1 MIASFSVV
9 PMGVGEELKEYVA
22 QLVPIIEASGIDYAM
37 GAMQTTLEG
46 DADAV
51 MAVIMK
57 CHQHMKSVAPRV
69 LTHITIDDREGA
81 TGRIKG
87 KVADV
92 EDVLGRSVSR
102 D

>member
-9 PMGVGEELKEYVA
+9 PIGVGEELKEHVA
-22 QLVPIIEASGIDYAM
+22 QLVPIIEASGIDYVM

-46 DADAV
+46 DTDAV
-51 MAVIMK
+51 MAVIMQ
-57 CHQHMKSVAPRV
+57 CHQHMRTVAPRV
-69 LTHITIDDREGA
+69 LTHITIDDRDGA

-92 EDVLGRSVSR
+92 EEVLGRSVSR